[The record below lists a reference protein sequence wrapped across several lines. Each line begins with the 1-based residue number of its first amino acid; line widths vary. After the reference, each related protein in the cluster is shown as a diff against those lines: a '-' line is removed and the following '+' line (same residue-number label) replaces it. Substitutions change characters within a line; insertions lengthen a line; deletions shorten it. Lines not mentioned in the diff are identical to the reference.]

1 MPGRA
6 GVCRGVPGR
15 AGACLWS
22 GQNQDSTPGLLG
34 PGRAVCTAE
43 RGPSA
48 SPRSPA
54 SRALE
59 LGRRASVAPPGGRAA
74 PARVSTANLGP
85 LQAVT
90 MDGTGEEQDTTG
102 FRSLPSSSAFHFN
115 RPCLLLMCPE
125 DSHSLLL
132 FMGGGIPQRWRSQVT
147 RGRARPPP
155 LPPSRPRPPP
165 LSPRRRTLRAP
176 EGTGK
181 PRLELTGT
189 SSQLRVYFQIFAQ
202 NP

>member
-1 MPGRA
+1 MSTGNTPDPFWMRGLRLLRRRTGRA

-22 GQNQDSTPGLLG
+22 GQNRDSTPGLLG

-85 LQAVT
+85 LQAAT

-132 FMGGGIPQRWRSQVT
+132 FMGGR
-147 RGRARPPP
+147 
-155 LPPSRPRPPP
+155 
-165 LSPRRRTLRAP
+165 
-176 EGTGK
+176 
-181 PRLELTGT
+181 
-189 SSQLRVYFQIFAQ
+189 
-202 NP
+202 NPTAVA